1 MGHNN
6 RIGYGNGSNGSNGI
20 DSGSRFGIEIYG
32 DGYRSAMRIYR
43 SGIEVFNSSSNEV
56 EYINKKIAN
65 VVSRYR
71 EMYRYNIMMTSTYG
85 NRGHVIE
92 FDANQIRDIG
102 FKGIDL
108 VYVGLDSLSIL
119 FSEEL
124 NGVLDTIIK
133 AYEFSACCNDVCG
146 VKSQYVGNEDKIY
159 WEALLDTVVC
169 RLTDV
174 LERFYVYYVGLLTS
188 RDVVEYMLQ
197 RYDRGLVVGRYH
209 NELANSILRMTID
222 IGLYRIDDIEV
233 DIAHTYQ
240 ICGGDEC
247 IGGYYVRWDS
257 IMMNAYNLKL
267 VKHTISG
274 LCDVLEMMAY
284 VHDAVILY
292 YVSNVLSLYR
302 GYVLVSQVLDNLDL
316 DSARYICMADR
327 FTDVIGSIELG
338 DFFEYH
344 GCVFSYDYNLES
356 VEMYIPLRKLNTR
369 VMASRVFDIGKFM
382 RSYVDMVEEYS
393 KGIYSIS

>member
-6 RIGYGNGSNGSNGI
+6 RIGYGNGS
-20 DSGSRFGIEIYG
+20 DSGTRFGIEIYG

-85 NRGHVIE
+85 NRWHVIE

-108 VYVGLDSLSIL
+108 VYGGLDSLSIL

-174 LERFYVYYVGLLTS
+174 LERFYVLIT
-188 RDVVEYMLQ
+188 
-197 RYDRGLVVGRYH
+197 
-209 NELANSILRMTID
+209 
-222 IGLYRIDDIEV
+222 
-233 DIAHTYQ
+233 
-240 ICGGDEC
+240 
-247 IGGYYVRWDS
+247 
-257 IMMNAYNLKL
+257 
-267 VKHTISG
+267 
-274 LCDVLEMMAY
+274 
-284 VHDAVILY
+284 
-292 YVSNVLSLYR
+292 
-302 GYVLVSQVLDNLDL
+302 
-316 DSARYICMADR
+316 
-327 FTDVIGSIELG
+327 
-338 DFFEYH
+338 
-344 GCVFSYDYNLES
+344 
-356 VEMYIPLRKLNTR
+356 
-369 VMASRVFDIGKFM
+369 
-382 RSYVDMVEEYS
+382 
-393 KGIYSIS
+393 

>member
-1 MGHNN
+1 M
-6 RIGYGNGSNGSNGI
+6 
-20 DSGSRFGIEIYG
+20 SRAFNT
-32 DGYRSAMRIYR
+32 DGKVR
-43 SGIEVFNSSSNEV
+43 
-56 EYINKKIAN
+56 
-65 VVSRYR
+65 
-71 EMYRYNIMMTSTYG
+71 T
-85 NRGHVIE
+85 
-92 FDANQIRDIG
+92 
-102 FKGIDL
+102 L
-108 VYVGLDSLSIL
+108 LSIQ
-119 FSEEL
+119 
-124 NGVLDTIIK
+124 GVLDTIIK

-209 NELANSILRMTID
+209 DELANSILRMTID

-274 LCDVLEMMAY
+274 LCDVLEMIAY
-284 VHDAVILY
+284 VNDALIGY
-292 YVSNVLSLYR
+292 Y
-302 GYVLVSQVLDNLDL
+302 LDNQVGLNRGGLRTFDGYQEIVDDFLDVVL
-316 DSARYICMADR
+316 NRHDIPDYYECGGIVFNYDDISDR
-327 FTDVIGSIELG
+327 VDMFIPIE
-338 DFFEYH
+338 
-344 GCVFSYDYNLES
+344 
-356 VEMYIPLRKLNTR
+356 KLSNK
-369 VMASRVFDIGKFM
+369 VMASRVFDVGRF
-382 RSYVDMVEEYS
+382 VDYYRDMLVECADRFSGVRY
-393 KGIYSIS
+393 KMHVRCD